1 MAARVLHVD
10 PASPREERVRL
21 AVESLEAGG
30 VLAIP
35 TETFYGLA
43 ADPRGE
49 MAARRLNE
57 LKRKP
62 EDSPVLLLMASIE
75 QAPEVAS
82 SLPAVFHKLA
92 AAFWPGP
99 LTLVVRAA
107 PGLPHAISGGR
118 GTVGIRVPGLAL
130 PRRIAE
136 RLGRPIT
143 GVSANLHGRPACR
156 TAAEVHQSFPHGLAM
171 ILDGGPAPG
180 GAASTILDVTGPHPV
195 LVRPGAVPIEALL
208 PFVPALADGVQD
220 V

>member
-1 MAARVLHVD
+1 VLHVD
-10 PASPREERVRL
+10 PVSPRDDRVLL
-21 AVESLEAGG
+21 AVEALRAGG

-43 ADPRGE
+43 ADSRAE
-49 MAARRLNE
+49 QAARRLNE

-62 EDSPVLLLMASIE
+62 DDSPVLLLMASID

-82 SLPAVFHKLA
+82 NLSPVFHKLA

-99 LTLVVRAA
+99 LTLVVHAA
-107 PGLPHAISGGR
+107 PGLSDTVTGGR

-136 RLGRPIT
+136 RLERPIT
-143 GVSANLHGRPACR
+143 GISANLHGRPACR
-156 TAAEVHQSFPHGLAM
+156 TAAEVHHAFPDGLAM
-171 ILDGGPAPG
+171 ILDGGPTPG
-180 GAASTILDVTGPHPV
+180 GVASTILDVTGPRPV
-195 LVRPGAVPIEALL
+195 LLRAGAVPIDALR
-208 PFVPALADGVQD
+208 PFVPTLADAAQD